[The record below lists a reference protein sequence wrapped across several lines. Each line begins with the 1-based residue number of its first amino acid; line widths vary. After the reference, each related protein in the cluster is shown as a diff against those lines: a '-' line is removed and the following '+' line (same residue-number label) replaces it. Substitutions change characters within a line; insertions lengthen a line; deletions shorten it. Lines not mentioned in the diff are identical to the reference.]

1 MVKLRVLVSTMVAAG
16 VAFALSSGVALAQ
29 RDGHMWDRDDHMWGW
44 GGGWWILM
52 LVIMVLFWA
61 TVIAVA
67 VWAVSRFTGA
77 RGQSKSPLDIAKERL
92 ARGEISHEE
101 FEQLRQKLG

>member
-1 MVKLRVLVSTMVAAG
+1 
-16 VAFALSSGVALAQ
+16 
-29 RDGHMWDRDDHMWGW
+29 MWGW

-61 TVIAVA
+61 AVIAVA
-67 VWAVSRFTGA
+67 VLAVSRFTGA

-92 ARGEISHEE
+92 ARGEISQEE